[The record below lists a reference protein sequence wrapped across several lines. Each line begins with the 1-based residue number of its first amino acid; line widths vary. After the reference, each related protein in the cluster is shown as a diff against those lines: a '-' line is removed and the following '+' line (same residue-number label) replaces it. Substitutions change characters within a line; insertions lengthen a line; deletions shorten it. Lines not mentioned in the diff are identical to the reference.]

1 MRNKRIEEN
10 LAIISTLLLTSK
22 AEKILPWSLSV
33 FFKEEKSNKFPLD
46 VSHSLN

>member
-10 LAIISTLLLTSK
+10 LAIISTQLLTSK

-33 FFKEEKSNKFPLD
+33 FFKEEESNKFPLD